1 MSKSEPWNLI
11 VIGGG
16 AAGLA
21 AAVSAAELGDKVLIL
36 EAQDRVGKKI
46 LASGNGRCNLMN
58 SGELKYYGDSH
69 FAARVFKYLTYRE
82 ISEFWYKHGLPLSNE
97 SDRVY
102 PATFQAQS
110 VLLCLKTS
118 LSLLSVTVRCS
129 TSVHDLEKTS
139 DGFFVHHSSG
149 IDYASRIL
157 VASGGAAQPRLGG
170 NMNGYEWLCKF
181 GHTIHSLSPSLVPLI
196 TEHKPISGLSGIR
209 VRCRVR
215 LLLNDKEKHSE
226 EGELLFTDY
235 GVSGICAMQ
244 MGRFIR
250 TNAVLEIHF
259 LHRWFSHPS
268 EVIQEFRRRKQLFPN
283 LTPDFLLNG
292 YLLPKVSFA
301 VCKQA
306 GLEMKGETLSELSD
320 DQLMAVSV
328 TACRYRI
335 PILGTK
341 GFHEAQITAGGAD
354 PEEFFPDTFESKL
367 CPGLYA
373 AGEILDVDGDC
384 GGFNLMFA
392 FASGILAGRD
402 GRRYLTEGKQ

>member
-1 MSKSEPWNLI
+1 MKKNKPWSLI

-36 EAQDRVGKKI
+36 EAQDKVGKKI

-58 SGELKYYGDSH
+58 SGKLDYYGDSL
-69 FAARVFKYLTYRE
+69 FAARVFECLTRKE
-82 ISEFWYKHGLPLSNE
+82 IAEFWHQHGLPLSNE
-97 SDRVY
+97 EERIY
-102 PATFQAQS
+102 PGTFQAQS

-118 LSLLSVTVRCS
+118 LSLLSVTVQCS
-129 TSVHDLEKTS
+129 ASVQNIEKTS
-139 DGFFVHHSSG
+139 DGFIVRHSSG
-149 IDYASRIL
+149 VDYASRIL
-157 VASGGAAQPRLGG
+157 IASGGAAQPRLGG
-170 NMNGYEWLCKF
+170 NFDGYEWLKQF
-181 GHTIHSLSPSLVPLI
+181 GHTIHPLSPSLVPLI
-196 TEHKPISGLSGIR
+196 TDHKTISGLTGIR
-209 VRCRVR
+209 VRCRIRFLV
-215 LLLNDKEKHSE
+215 DGKEKHSE

-250 TNAVLEIHF
+250 PNGVLEIHF
-259 LHRWFSHPS
+259 LHRWFHHPS
-268 EVIQEFRRRKQLFPN
+268 EVIQELRRRKQLFPSM
-283 LTPDFLLNG
+283 TPDFLLNG

-306 GLEMKGETLSELSD
+306 GLEMRGETISELTD
-320 DQLMAVSV
+320 EELMAVSV

-335 PILGTK
+335 PVLGTK
-341 GFHEAQITAGGAD
+341 GFHEAQVTAGGAY
-354 PEEFFPDTFESKL
+354 PEEFFPDTLESKL

-373 AGEILDVDGDC
+373 AGEILDVDGGC

-392 FASGILAGRD
+392 FASGILAGRN
-402 GRRYLTEGKQ
+402 GRNLVRGK